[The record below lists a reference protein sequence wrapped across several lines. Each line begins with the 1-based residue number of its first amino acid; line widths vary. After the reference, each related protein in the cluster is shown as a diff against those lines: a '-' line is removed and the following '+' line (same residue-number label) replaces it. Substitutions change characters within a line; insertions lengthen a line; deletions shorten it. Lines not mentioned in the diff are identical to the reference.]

1 MESSNKIL
9 DVLYKYRFS
18 KNLVYQILKAR
29 AKDLANMVSPYL
41 NKGELVLDIGPASC
55 TVTETLIKHGLKVFP
70 LDVENYSIV
79 DAVLPTIYDGHR
91 MPFKDNQFDTS
102 LILFVLHHTPDPA
115 KILAEAQR
123 VSRKI
128 LVLEDIV
135 TSPAHKFLTGALD
148 SLMNLEFYDQP
159 HTNKSDEEWQSI
171 FGNLSLKL
179 LAQEYKSSAAVMRH
193 ALYFL
198 EKSS

>member
-18 KNLVYQILKAR
+18 KDIVYRILKSRAR
-29 AKDLANMVSPYL
+29 DLSNMVSPYL
-41 NKGELVLDIGPASC
+41 SKSDLILDIGPASC
-55 TVTETLIKHGLKVFP
+55 TVTETLIKQDLKVFP

-79 DAVLPTIYDGHR
+79 DTVLPTLYDGYR

-102 LILFVLHHTPDPA
+102 LILFVLHHTPDPVQVLTEV
-115 KILAEAQR
+115 KR

-128 LVLEDIV
+128 LILEDIV
-135 TSPAHKFLTGALD
+135 TSPAHKSMTAALD

-159 HTNKSDEEWQSI
+159 HTNKSDEEWRSI
-171 FGNLSLKL
+171 FGDLGLKL
-179 LAQEYKSSAAVMRH
+179 IAQEFKSSAAIMRH
-193 ALYFL
+193 ALYVL
-198 EKSS
+198 KN

>member
-18 KNLVYQILKAR
+18 KDIVYRILKSRAR
-29 AKDLANMVSPYL
+29 DLTKMVLPYL
-41 NKGELVLDIGPASC
+41 SKGEFILDIGPASC
-55 TVTETLIKHGLKVFP
+55 TVTEALIDQGLHVFP

-79 DAVLPTIYDGHR
+79 DAVLPTLYDGYR

-102 LILFVLHHTPDPA
+102 LILFVLHHTPDPVQVL
-115 KILAEAQR
+115 KEVKR
-123 VSRKI
+123 VSRKVLI
-128 LVLEDIV
+128 LEDIV
-135 TSPAHKFLTGALD
+135 TSPAHKSLTAALD

-159 HTNKSDEEWQSI
+159 HTNKSDKEWRDV
-171 FGNLSLKL
+171 FEKLGLKL
-179 LAQEYKSSAAVMRH
+179 LTQEYMSSTVIMRH

-198 EKSS
+198 EK

>member
-29 AKDLANMVSPYL
+29 AGDLVNMVLPYL
-41 NKGELVLDIGPASC
+41 NKSDLILDIGPASC
-55 TVTETLIKHGLKVFP
+55 TVTEALIDQELNVFP

-79 DAVLPTIYDGHR
+79 DTVLPTLYDGYR
-91 MPFKDNQFDTS
+91 TPFKDSQFDTS
-102 LILFVLHHTPDPA
+102 LILFVLHHTPDPI
-115 KILAEAQR
+115 KVLTEVKR

-128 LVLEDIV
+128 LILEDIV
-135 TSPAHKFLTGALD
+135 TSPAHKSLTGALD

-159 HTNKSDEEWQSI
+159 HTNKSDEEWRSI
-171 FGNLSLKL
+171 FNDLGLKL
-179 LAQEYKSSAAVMRH
+179 TVQEYKSSVVIMQH

-198 EKSS
+198 EK